1 MQQDVPL
8 PQSAALNLTFI
19 AVAKRVENRN
29 FKWPDMNTHCAHD
42 LLKQMLTAD
51 RVNLWSVSCESIW
64 ELQLLPVSE
73 GCRTCL
79 LCYTGLDVRY
89 FWWKINNEITSDGF
103 QGFTSPGSLFIFA
116 NISYELSVII
126 VHQGR
131 QHYRSHVNPRAM
143 RRHGQ

>member
-51 RVNLWSVSCESIW
+51 RVNL
-64 ELQLLPVSE
+64 
-73 GCRTCL
+73 
-79 LCYTGLDVRY
+79 
-89 FWWKINNEITSDGF
+89 
-103 QGFTSPGSLFIFA
+103 
-116 NISYELSVII
+116 
-126 VHQGR
+126 
-131 QHYRSHVNPRAM
+131 
-143 RRHGQ
+143 